1 MRAVVQ
7 RVLRAAVSI
16 EGGEEVGRIG
26 PGLCAL
32 VGVER
37 GDLAADA
44 VSLASKIV
52 GLRVFDDGEGR
63 MNRDVLE
70 TGGHVLA
77 VSQFTLLGDVRRGKR
92 PSFGDAMDP
101 EPARALF
108 DRFCEEC
115 RSLGATVATGRFRAH
130 MVVELLNDGPVTL
143 LVDTKKAF

>member
-7 RVLRAAVSI
+7 RVLRAAVSV
-16 EGGEEVGRIG
+16 EGEEVGRIG
-26 PGLCAL
+26 AGLCVL
-32 VGVER
+32 VGVAR
-37 GDLAADA
+37 DDLDTDA
-44 VSLASKIV
+44 VSLAAKIV
-52 GLRVFDDGEGR
+52 GLRVFEDGEGK

-101 EPARALF
+101 EPARGLF

-130 MVVELLNDGPVTL
+130 MVVDLANDGPVTL